1 MSEYIDSFQK
11 LGDIV
16 TKERKRKGLSQEAL
30 IGKLKDDYKVKI
42 SRNRLSKLE
51 NGSVLKGSDF
61 ELLRAYKE
69 IFNCDYGYLFGE
81 IVAPKQSTE
90 YICTETGLTPQAVTA
105 IQSLNE
111 MNESRAYIDL
121 LSCLLCSENLTY
133 FLGLLEAYLTDNR
146 PIEFDTNS
154 MVKVEIQ
161 SKDATLFSASH
172 ILGNM
177 LDEVSDLFAQ
187 VQSTKQKTDTLF
199 EKKIKEMEES
209 NNGKEER

>member
-1 MSEYIDSFQK
+1 MKYEKDFVQ
-11 LGDIV
+11 LGRTIV
-16 TKERKRKGLSQEAL
+16 EERKKHGYKNQPSFIE
-30 IGKLKDDYKVKI
+30 KLKEKGFKI
-42 SRNRLSKLE
+42 ARNRLSDFE
-51 NGSVLKGSDF
+51 NGEIKDSSDLA
-61 ELLRAYKE
+61 LLRACTE

-90 YICTETGLTPQAVTA
+90 YICNETGLTPQAVTA